1 MNSKVGFNILKD
13 IHIDFTAKF
22 TNQHITNQAAAGYLW
37 NPLTGVYLFPRGEDW
52 NGYKENFEVYD
63 PARGCYV
70 QNWTNT
76 QQQQFGNPYWM
87 LNRQTPITDRNR
99 YEFGGS
105 IKWDITPDLNIQGRM
120 RYERGEEHWV
130 HNAYASSVGNLYPMG
145 RMKDNRYFSDQLY
158 GDVLVSYNHTFNDFS
173 LSATAGS
180 SFTKT
185 KTSHVDLWG
194 EGSQFSQPGS
204 GNIFYPNIFTPNNYY
219 GNMSTVGKDDNWMTQ
234 KRLNSVFATAQLGYR
249 EGIFL
254 DISARNDWSSA
265 LAFTESCSFFY
276 PSFGGSVLLNKFV
289 DMGKNID
296 LFKFRAS
303 YSIVGNDV
311 PVFMS
316 NLLYS
321 LGSQGAI
328 TPPRQSSVQNIE
340 AGKNSFFRNWF

>member
-105 IKWDITPDLNIQGRM
+105 IKWNITPDLNIQGRM

-158 GDVLVSYNHTFNDFS
+158 GDVLVSYNHTFNDF
-173 LSATAGS
+173 L
-180 SFTKT
+180 
-185 KTSHVDLWG
+185 
-194 EGSQFSQPGS
+194 
-204 GNIFYPNIFTPNNYY
+204 YPLP
-219 GNMSTVGKDDNWMTQ
+219 Q
-234 KRLNSVFATAQLGYR
+234 
-249 EGIFL
+249 
-254 DISARNDWSSA
+254 
-265 LAFTESCSFFY
+265 
-276 PSFGGSVLLNKFV
+276 
-289 DMGKNID
+289 
-296 LFKFRAS
+296 
-303 YSIVGNDV
+303 V
-311 PVFMS
+311 PVLQKPKPLM
-316 NLLYS
+316 
-321 LGSQGAI
+321 
-328 TPPRQSSVQNIE
+328 
-340 AGKNSFFRNWF
+340 

>member
-1 MNSKVGFNILKD
+1 
-13 IHIDFTAKF
+13 
-22 TNQHITNQAAAGYLW
+22 
-37 NPLTGVYLFPRGEDW
+37 
-52 NGYKENFEVYD
+52 
-63 PARGCYV
+63 
-70 QNWTNT
+70 
-76 QQQQFGNPYWM
+76 
-87 LNRQTPITDRNR
+87 
-99 YEFGGS
+99 
-105 IKWDITPDLNIQGRM
+105 M

-265 LAFTESCSFFY
+265 LAFTESC
-276 PSFGGSVLLNKFV
+276 
-289 DMGKNID
+289 
-296 LFKFRAS
+296 
-303 YSIVGNDV
+303 
-311 PVFMS
+311 
-316 NLLYS
+316 
-321 LGSQGAI
+321 
-328 TPPRQSSVQNIE
+328 
-340 AGKNSFFRNWF
+340 